1 VSSFNSTIPS
11 REKEIS
17 KIIQGENSII
27 KEQMEKAGDNIY
39 SLPVRDVFY
48 LVRGK
53 KKTKVKVCLVHGSF
67 FETTPIEN
75 LISQSFGQVLEER
88 LQQSDIQLAEDVK
101 KTLLTIFSQQGNFSK
116 VRNIEK
122 ASVKLRFRIMTEVK
136 KEGNL
141 LNDKLFPAILDNT
154 INFLLP
160 CHDDAEKEK
169 LFSNMQLE
177 LKSKNL
183 KSLKT
188 FSLKHPLN
196 GPFLVFQTS
205 LK

>member
-1 VSSFNSTIPS
+1 
-11 REKEIS
+11 
-17 KIIQGENSII
+17 
-27 KEQMEKAGDNIY
+27 
-39 SLPVRDVFY
+39 
-48 LVRGK
+48 
-53 KKTKVKVCLVHGSF
+53 
-67 FETTPIEN
+67 
-75 LISQSFGQVLEER
+75 
-88 LQQSDIQLAEDVK
+88 
-101 KTLLTIFSQQGNFSK
+101 
-116 VRNIEK
+116 
-122 ASVKLRFRIMTEVK
+122 MTEVK